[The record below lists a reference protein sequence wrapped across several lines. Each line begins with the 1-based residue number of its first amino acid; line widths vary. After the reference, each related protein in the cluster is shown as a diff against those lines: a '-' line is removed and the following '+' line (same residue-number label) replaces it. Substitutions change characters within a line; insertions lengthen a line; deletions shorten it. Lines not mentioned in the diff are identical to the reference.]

1 MSLLKWNDGKVSEIR
16 GGNSDMCMRRKIKNL
31 FLLNPRTIFLFGEA
45 YIYLGLARISN
56 FIPFSKVSPK
66 LGNHMGETAVIANS
80 KNTLILKEISEAI
93 RVVSRHTFWES
104 KCLVKAIAAMKM
116 LERRKIESTLYLGTA
131 REENGMLS
139 AHAWLRSGSA
149 YITGV
154 EEMKRFT
161 VVSKF
166 AKTMD

>member
-1 MSLLKWNDGKVSEIR
+1 
-16 GGNSDMCMRRKIKNL
+16 MCMRRKIKTL

-45 YIYLGLARISN
+45 YLYLGLARISN
-56 FIPFSKVSPK
+56 FISFSKVAPK
-66 LGNHMGETAVIANS
+66 LGIHMEETVVIS
-80 KNTLILKEISEAI
+80 DPKNTIILKEVSEAI
-93 RVVSRHTFWES
+93 RIVSRHTFWES
-104 KCLVKAIAAMKM
+104 RCLVKAIAAMKM

-149 YITGV
+149 YITGA
-154 EEMKRFT
+154 EEMQRFT

>member
-1 MSLLKWNDGKVSEIR
+1 
-16 GGNSDMCMRRKIKNL
+16 MRRKIKTL
-31 FLLNPRTIFLFGEA
+31 FLLNPKTIFLFGEA

-56 FIPFSKVSPK
+56 FIPFSKVAPK
-66 LGNHMGETAVIANS
+66 LGSHMEETVLISNP
-80 KNTLILKEISEAI
+80 KNTLMLKEVSEAI
-93 RVVSRHTFWES
+93 RIVSRHTFWES
-104 KCLVKAIAAMKM
+104 KCLVRAIAAMKM

-131 REENGMLS
+131 REVNGTLS

-149 YITGV
+149 YITGA

-166 AKTMD
+166 AKTMN